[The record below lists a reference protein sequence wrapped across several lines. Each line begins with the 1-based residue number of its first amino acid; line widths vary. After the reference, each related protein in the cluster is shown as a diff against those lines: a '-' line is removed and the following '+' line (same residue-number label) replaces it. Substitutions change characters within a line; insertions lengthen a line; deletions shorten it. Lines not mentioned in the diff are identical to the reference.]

1 MDCQK
6 SGVLGWSLNVEAKKL
21 QILTSSNGKLM
32 NKKIKIKKT
41 GSLIRQPQKQIRIV
55 KGLGLRK
62 TNSVREIEDTPSV
75 RGMLDKVA
83 HLVKVID

>member
-1 MDCQK
+1 
-6 SGVLGWSLNVEAKKL
+6 
-21 QILTSSNGKLM
+21 M
-32 NKKIKIKKT
+32 NKKIKIKKVA
-41 GSLIRQPQKQIRIV
+41 SLIRKPESQVRIV

-75 RGMLDKVA
+75 RGMLAKVG

>member
-1 MDCQK
+1 
-6 SGVLGWSLNVEAKKL
+6 
-21 QILTSSNGKLM
+21 M

-41 GSLIRQPQKQIRIV
+41 GSLIRQPQNQIRIV

-75 RGMLDKVA
+75 RGMLSKVA
-83 HLVKVID
+83 HLVKVVD

>member
-1 MDCQK
+1 M
-6 SGVLGWSLNVEAKKL
+6 
-21 QILTSSNGKLM
+21 QISTSSNGKLM

-41 GSLIRQPQKQIRIV
+41 GSIIRQPQKQIRIV

-62 TNSVREIEDTPSV
+62 TNSIKEIEDTPSV
-75 RGMLDKVA
+75 RGMLSKVA

>member
-1 MDCQK
+1 MV
-6 SGVLGWSLNVEAKKL
+6 SF
-21 QILTSSNGKLM
+21 M

-41 GSLIRQPQKQIRIV
+41 GSLIRQPQNQIRIV

-75 RGMLDKVA
+75 RGMLSKVA